1 MTASTEFGAVG
12 AVAPRTLF
20 RKLIGVSKSPYREL
34 PPKASG
40 ERLSRGKLRR
50 SRRPRG
56 PLLHLARVAYVI
68 GLALAV
74 FAAAE
79 LGWPWFL
86 VLFVGAIVV
95 RIVLRRL
102 AGVRRLPKLA

>member
-1 MTASTEFGAVG
+1 MTAFTEFRAVR
-12 AVAPRTLF
+12 AVASCALF
-20 RKLIGVSKSPYREL
+20 CRLIGVSRSPYREL
-34 PPKASG
+34 PPKGSG

-56 PLLHLARVAYVI
+56 PLLHLARIAYVV
-68 GLALAV
+68 GLALAA
-74 FAAAE
+74 FAE

-95 RIVLRRL
+95 RLGLRRW
-102 AGVRRLPKLA
+102 AGVRRLPRLA